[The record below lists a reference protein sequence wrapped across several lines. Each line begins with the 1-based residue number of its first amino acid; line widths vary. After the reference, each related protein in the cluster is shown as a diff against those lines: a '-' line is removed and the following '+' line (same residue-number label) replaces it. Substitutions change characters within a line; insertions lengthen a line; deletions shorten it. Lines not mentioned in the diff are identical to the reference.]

1 MTAKAPPVPQDNLS
15 DKGPGEDPNMHDR
28 QAGNMRTGVPDPAK
42 QGQQAN
48 TRINLTPQLST
59 QDR

>member
-1 MTAKAPPVPQDNLS
+1 MTTKSPPIPRDNLS
-15 DKGPGEDPNMHDR
+15 NKGPGEDTHLN
-28 QAGNMRTGVPDPAK
+28 AGADQKIKPGVPDPSK

-48 TRINLTPQLST
+48 TKINLTPQLST

>member
-1 MTAKAPPVPQDNLS
+1 MTAKSPPVPRDNLS
-15 DKGPGEDPNMHDR
+15 DKGPGENPRTDHHP
-28 QAGNMRTGVPDPAK
+28 QAGAQPGVTDPAK

-48 TRINLTPQLST
+48 TKINLTPQLST

>member
-1 MTAKAPPVPQDNLS
+1 MTKTPPIPRDNLS
-15 DKGPGEDPNMHDR
+15 DKGPGEDAHSNAAANQKVKP
-28 QAGNMRTGVPDPAK
+28 GVPDPSK

>member
-1 MTAKAPPVPQDNLS
+1 MTAKAPPVPQQNLS
-15 DKGPGEDPNMHDR
+15 DKGPGEDAHGRDQRASNLRP
-28 QAGNMRTGVPDPAK
+28 GVPDPAK

-48 TRINLTPQLST
+48 TRINTSTHLST